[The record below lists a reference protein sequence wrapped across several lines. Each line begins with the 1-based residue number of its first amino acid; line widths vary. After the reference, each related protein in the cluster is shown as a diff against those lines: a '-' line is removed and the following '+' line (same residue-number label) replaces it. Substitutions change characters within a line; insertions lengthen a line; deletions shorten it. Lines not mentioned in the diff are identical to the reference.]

1 MKNSQK
7 DTILHLYIMFWL
19 VVGLIGLIKS
29 IGFLLSVAVVALILV
44 FLNSFFKSKK
54 VDSIGKK
61 EVKTIYEEK
70 AVFLKKFRSHSL
82 KVHLFF
88 IGLLSLMIFF
98 IIIIPVSIGWLRV
111 VLVFTTLVIFFCWI
125 SND

>member
-70 AVFLKKFRSHSL
+70 TVFLKKFRSHSL

-88 IGLLSLMIFF
+88 IGLISLMIFF